1 MSFSFTQ
8 IGHDQLLLILLRLWM
23 STFSIYVMLMFGA
36 LGQSLTIG
44 DAARSFYNSM
54 SPTVVTVVTFK
65 FNDYYYS
72 SCTYDCSSLCG
83 YNLQFTLYVC
93 HSKFFFFVVVE
104 MLFKVY
110 CMQATPSFAMAS
122 ILVIELMP
130 AGTKCNFHGIDIN
143 CFLLF
148 SQRLTN
154 SFQLIKLITLV

>member
-93 HSKFFFFVVVE
+93 HSKFFFF
-104 MLFKVY
+104 LLLLKCYSKFIACKLLHPSQW
-110 CMQATPSFAMAS
+110 QAYW
-122 ILVIELMP
+122 
-130 AGTKCNFHGIDIN
+130 
-143 CFLLF
+143 
-148 SQRLTN
+148 
-154 SFQLIKLITLV
+154 